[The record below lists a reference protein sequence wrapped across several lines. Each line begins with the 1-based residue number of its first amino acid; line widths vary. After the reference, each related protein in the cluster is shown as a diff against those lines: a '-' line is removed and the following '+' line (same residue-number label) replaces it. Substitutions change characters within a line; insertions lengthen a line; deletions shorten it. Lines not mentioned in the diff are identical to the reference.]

1 MEISEEMED
10 DREEPEIIVTDEIEA
25 GIESE
30 VMPIGG
36 DVSEEVVYE
45 DQEVENLPDDAV
57 LNEEQLTQDELSEVV
72 NELKS
77 EQTATEEYF
86 NEENIEDIAIE

>member
-10 DREEPEIIVTDEIEA
+10 DREEPEIIVTDETEA

-36 DVSEEVVYE
+36 DISEEVVYE
-45 DQEVENLPDDAV
+45 DPVVEDLPDDAV